1 MFHDR
6 WSKGMADVLS
16 SSVKSNSVKQFYKT
30 QREMKVR
37 DGKWGTKGI
46 SNNHR
51 PKVKTS
57 IPSEKSSTFSSKRHP
72 RAFHRNY
79 YFGRTTHTESV
90 RNPQAVGIVGAY
102 DVRTIQNRNLGL
114 TEFVQS
120 FLDTINALPSVTQI
134 SPQIARTIKVDAC
147 VPASVS
153 A

>member
-16 SSVKSNSVKQFYKT
+16 NSAKSNTVKQFYKA
-30 QREMKVR
+30 QRELKVR
-37 DGKWGTKGI
+37 DGKWGTQGI

-51 PKVKTS
+51 PKQR
-57 IPSEKSSTFSSKRHP
+57 EKKCLTVVSDSSSKRRQA

-79 YFGRTTHTESV
+79 YFGRTTHTKIV
-90 RNPQAVGIVGAY
+90 QNPQAASIVGAY
-102 DVRTIQNRNLGL
+102 DVHTIQNRNLGL

-120 FLDTINALPSVTQI
+120 FLDTIL
-134 SPQIARTIKVDAC
+134 SPQIARTSKVDAC
-147 VPASVS
+147 VPASLC

>member
-6 WSKGMADVLS
+6 WSKDMADVLS
-16 SSVKSNSVKQFYKT
+16 SSAKKSSVKHYYKT

-37 DGKWGTKGI
+37 DGKWGTQGI

-51 PKVKTS
+51 PKIKIRTLSKNTS
-57 IPSEKSSTFSSKRHP
+57 TSLSKRHL
-72 RAFHRNY
+72 RWFRRN
-79 YFGRTTHTESV
+79 FKLGRTTHTKSV
-90 RNPQAVGIVGAY
+90 RNPQDAGIVGAY
-102 DVRTIQNRNLGL
+102 DVRTIRNRNLGL

-120 FLDTINALPSVTQI
+120 FLDLI

>member
-6 WSKGMADVLS
+6 WPKGMADVLAS
-16 SSVKSNSVKQFYKT
+16 SAKLNSVKQFYKR
-30 QREMKVR
+30 QREDKVR
-37 DGKWGTKGI
+37 DEKWGTQGI

-51 PKVKTS
+51 CKRSEQPKLKFS
-57 IPSEKSSTFSSKRHP
+57 KEPSTDASTFSSKRRP

-79 YFGRTTHTESV
+79 YFGRTTLTESV

-120 FLDTINALPSVTQI
+120 FLHLIL
-134 SPQIARTIKVDAC
+134 SPQIARTSKVDAC
-147 VPASVS
+147 VSASVS